1 MHRGDPRRRRRG
13 GLIAA
18 SEVTSGVKRR
28 TVLVTGASAGI
39 GAALARVYAEKG
51 WDLILTARREPALT
65 ALARET
71 AAAHGVAATV
81 LPADLTD
88 PAAPG
93 KLVAAIADRGLQ
105 VDGLINNAGF
115 SRTSGFVATDPAGH
129 AAMLQVMLTAPVA
142 LSRLLLPGMIER
154 GFGRIVNV
162 ASLAGQM
169 PATGGDTLYGPIKS
183 FLIKAS
189 QGLWL
194 ETRGTGVHVTALCPG
209 YTLTEFH
216 DVNGSRDEV
225 SAAYPA
231 WMWQTADHVARVG
244 HDACE
249 ADRPRVTPGAMNNL
263 MAAMGKILPDRMMLD
278 MVANHARRLKR
289 I

>member
-1 MHRGDPRRRRRG
+1 MR
-13 GLIAA
+13 
-18 SEVTSGVKRR
+18 RR
-28 TVLVTGASAGI
+28 TVLVSGASAGI

-51 WDLILTARREPALT
+51 WDLILTARREPALR
-65 ALARET
+65 ALADDIE
-71 AAAHGVAATV
+71 AAHGVKATV
-81 LPADLTD
+81 IVADLAD
-88 PAAPG
+88 PQAPDQ
-93 KLVAAIADRGLQ
+93 LVEAIAARGLS

-115 SRTSGFVATDPAGH
+115 SRTTGFLATEPAQH
-129 AAMLQVMLTAPVA
+129 AAMVQVMLSAPVA
-142 LSRLLLPGMIER
+142 LSRLLLPGMVER

-216 DVNGSRDEV
+216 DVNGSREQV
-225 SAAYPA
+225 SSAYPA
-231 WMWQTADHVARVG
+231 WMWQTAEHVARVAYR
-244 HDACE
+244 ACE
-249 ADRPRVTPGAMNNL
+249 ADRSRVTPGAMNNVL
-263 MAAMGKILPDRMMLD
+263 AGLGKLLPDGMALN
-278 MVANHARRLKR
+278 MVAGHARKLKR

>member
-1 MHRGDPRRRRRG
+1 M
-13 GLIAA
+13 
-18 SEVTSGVKRR
+18 SRR
-28 TVLVTGASAGI
+28 TILITGASAGI

-51 WDLILTARREPALT
+51 WDLILTARREAALT
-65 ALARET
+65 ALAEEITTTYGVAVIVIPADLSDPDAPARLVE
-71 AAAHGVAATV
+71 AIAAHG
-81 LPADLTD
+81 LT
-88 PAAPG
+88 
-93 KLVAAIADRGLQ
+93 

-115 SRTSGFVATDPAGH
+115 SRTTGFLATDPAEH
-129 AAMLQVMLTAPVA
+129 RAMVQVMLWAPVA
-142 LSRLLLPGMIER
+142 LSRLLLPGMVER
-154 GFGRIVNV
+154 GFGRIINV

-216 DVNGSRDEV
+216 DVNGSREQV
-225 SAAYPA
+225 SSAYPP

-244 HDACE
+244 YDACE
-249 ADRPRVTPGAMNNL
+249 ADRARVTPGIMNNVL
-263 MAAMGKILPDRMMLD
+263 AAMGKLLPDGLALNL
-278 MVANHARRLKR
+278 VAGHARRLKR